1 MITTMK
7 TVKGQE
13 KIQKGIQG
21 QDLDDRPI
29 QDHLVRIQ
37 ENSDTNHQRTEKVG
51 HLFNVLDGISIIRE
65 EIGDVVVVDVV
76 MEIVVLEEIQLAAKM
91 PKVIGIKSLERLR
104 IVVEVGIEQ
113 VEIQID

>member
-1 MITTMK
+1 
-7 TVKGQE
+7 
-13 KIQKGIQG
+13 
-21 QDLDDRPI
+21 
-29 QDHLVRIQ
+29 
-37 ENSDTNHQRTEKVG
+37 
-51 HLFNVLDGISIIRE
+51 
-65 EIGDVVVVDVV
+65 